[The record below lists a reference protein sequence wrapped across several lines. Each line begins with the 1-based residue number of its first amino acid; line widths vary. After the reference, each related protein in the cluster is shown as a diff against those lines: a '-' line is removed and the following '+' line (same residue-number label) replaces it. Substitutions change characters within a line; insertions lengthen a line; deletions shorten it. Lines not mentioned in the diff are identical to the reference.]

1 MGNFAKTAGAE
12 AISQHIDI
20 LEVADGGQPQIS
32 LAGDHPSHGTG
43 DGVDGDLD
51 GHIGVEIIDGVHQVD
66 KGACLVGI
74 DQPRQLAKVGIED
87 AHRFRRLG
95 GGVVFRSLRQ
105 AESRAAEQGDHE
117 QQKGD
122 VSGHDVSLL
131 VMGQLKCSQTVASA
145 PRPGHHG

>member
-1 MGNFAKTAGAE
+1 MGNLAKTASTE
-12 AISQHIDI
+12 TISQHIDI

-32 LAGDHPSHGTG
+32 LAGDHPCHGAG

-51 GHIGVEIIDGVHQVD
+51 GYIGVEVIDGVYQID

-74 DQPRQLAKVGIED
+74 DQPWQLAKVGIED

-95 GGVVFRSLRQ
+95 GSVVLRSLRQ
-105 AESRAAEQGDHE
+105 AEGGAAEQGDHE

-122 VSGHDVSLL
+122 VSGHGESLL
-131 VMGQLKCSQTVASA
+131 VIGQLKCSQPVVSA
-145 PRPGHHG
+145 PWPNHHG